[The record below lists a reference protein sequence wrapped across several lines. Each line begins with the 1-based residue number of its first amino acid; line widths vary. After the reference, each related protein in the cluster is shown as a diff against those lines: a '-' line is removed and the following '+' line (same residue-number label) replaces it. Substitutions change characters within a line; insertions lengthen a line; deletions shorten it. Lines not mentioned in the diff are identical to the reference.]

1 VRPGWLRRADLVGLY
16 SGEQPTVSVRHQTRR
31 HQDRYEPLEDLPRS
45 SGAGPLEVSRFL
57 LVEMEEDLRS
67 RYTTHD
73 GVLISCKCVN
83 GVKAVTDLE
92 CISRATLDEWLL
104 PEHLSLMAR
113 PRKRE
118 R

>member
-1 VRPGWLRRADLVGLY
+1 
-16 SGEQPTVSVRHQTRR
+16 
-31 HQDRYEPLEDLPRS
+31 
-45 SGAGPLEVSRFL
+45 VSRFL
-57 LVEMEEDLRS
+57 LVEMEEDLPA

-104 PEHLSLMAR
+104 PVQRSLVAKLTR
-113 PRKRE
+113 RGE

>member
-1 VRPGWLRRADLVGLY
+1 
-16 SGEQPTVSVRHQTRR
+16 
-31 HQDRYEPLEDLPRS
+31 
-45 SGAGPLEVSRFL
+45 VSRFL
-57 LVEMEEDLRS
+57 LVEMEEDLRA

-92 CISRATLDEWLL
+92 CISWATLDEWLL
-104 PEHLSLMAR
+104 PVELSLV
-113 PRKRE
+113 PKLTRKRE